1 MEIRLSFRL
10 RFGEVK
16 RSKHD
21 ACVQKLHD
29 QNERP
34 SNDLAFYHVNIE
46 FGLHEPPNSLG
57 NGNTTLI
64 SLAFWEGDT
73 LKTRCLR
80 TKVTRQKERP
90 R

>member
-1 MEIRLSFRL
+1 MKMS
-10 RFGEVK
+10 
-16 RSKHD
+16 SND
-21 ACVQKLHD
+21 CVLLHMD
-29 QNERP
+29 DF
-34 SNDLAFYHVNIE
+34 SNHDLAFYYVNIE

-80 TKVTRQKERP
+80 TKVTRPKRTTAAAAV
-90 R
+90 